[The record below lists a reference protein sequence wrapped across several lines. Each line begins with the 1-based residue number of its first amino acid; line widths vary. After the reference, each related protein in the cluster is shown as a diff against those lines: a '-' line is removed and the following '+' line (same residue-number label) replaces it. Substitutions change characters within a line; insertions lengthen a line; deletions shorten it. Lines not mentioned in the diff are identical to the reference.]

1 MGILQ
6 WFLFTVGVLAALVL
20 LCWATIWAERN
31 FPSESYDERQKQA
44 RGNAYRLSFWV
55 GIVYYFTVMCVMI
68 FRKDKTVY
76 IEPYLLLFFGFM
88 LQIMVLHI
96 YSALTHAAIPLSE
109 KPGVAVISYFAVG
122 VMNLMMND
130 YSEPFPL
137 LGERSISSVRPVLGI
152 MALALA
158 GMHLIQLLRDRK
170 E

>member
-6 WFLFTVGVLAALVL
+6 WFLFEVGVLVALVL
-20 LCWATIWAERN
+20 LCWVTIWLERKY
-31 FPSESYDERQKQA
+31 PSENYDERQKQA

-68 FRKDKTVY
+68 FGDGIAV
-76 IEPYLLLFFGFM
+76 EPYLLLFFGFM

-96 YSALTHAAIPLSE
+96 YSVMTHAAVPLSE

-122 VMNLMMND
+122 VMNLLMND
-130 YSEPFPL
+130 YSQPFPL
-137 LGERSISSVRPVLGI
+137 VGERSISSVRPVLGI
-152 MALALA
+152 FALALA